1 MDWTSFYMVT
11 AGASATLV
19 GLLFIG
25 VQFNIELFVV
35 DLSNRWNAVA
45 RSTFEIFSILF
56 LVSLLFLIPS
66 LDDHVRAIGLLV
78 GVGGGVVRAVVT
90 WRPVMSSIRDLARSD
105 LLGQTFWLLIWPLL
119 AYFVFA
125 ESAGE
130 YLTGNSPTLNQANV
144 AFAMLALFSICLRN
158 SWRLLFDVAMER
170 KNKGKNPD

>member
-1 MDWTSFYMVT
+1 MDWTSFYMAT

-25 VQFNIELFVV
+25 VQFNIDLFVG

-66 LDDHVRAIGLLV
+66 LDDSTRAIGLLV
-78 GVGGGVVRAVVT
+78 GVAVGTVRAVKT
-90 WRPVMSSIRDLARSD
+90 WRPVIPSIRDLARAD
-105 LLGQTFWLLIWPLL
+105 LLLQTFWLLITPVIVYLVFTYTAG
-119 AYFVFA
+119 AYLFGKNPA
-125 ESAGE
+125 
-130 YLTGNSPTLNQANV
+130 LNQENV
-144 AFAMLALFSICLRN
+144 AYAMLALFSICLRN

-170 KNKGKNPD
+170 RNKGKNPD